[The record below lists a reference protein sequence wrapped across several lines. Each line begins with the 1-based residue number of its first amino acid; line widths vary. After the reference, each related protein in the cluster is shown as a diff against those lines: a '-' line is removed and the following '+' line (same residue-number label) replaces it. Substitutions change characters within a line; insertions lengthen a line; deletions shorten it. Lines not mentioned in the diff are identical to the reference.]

1 MKRTSWDILQC
12 PLAKRCRARWEKLEP
27 VQGEPSIRFCS
38 VCERTVHLCKT
49 DEELARHSA
58 LGRCVALEI
67 IDVGIAHIG
76 ESLPLHYGLP
86 DDKAP

>member
-12 PLAKRCRARWEKLEP
+12 PLANRCRARWEQLEA

-38 VCERTVHLCKT
+38 ACERTVHLCKT

-76 ESLPLHYGLP
+76 ESLPQHYELP